1 MPGAMAQAFHR
12 DKSAIPLLYDSKHT
26 RITAPA
32 RYPMPD
38 PSARDPHAFLG
49 PDTGVASLIR
59 SFDWAST
66 PIGALAQWPAALK
79 HATALILRSPVP
91 MTLLWGGKGVL
102 IYNDAYGEFAGQ
114 RHPALLGAEVLL
126 GWPEVAEFNANV
138 LAHVLAGK
146 TLSYTDLQLVLI
158 RHGEAEDVWLTLDY
172 SPVTDEDGVAVGGL
186 AVVKETTNN
195 VLAEQRLRIAQEVGK
210 VGSFEWYPK
219 TGRVEASDQY
229 RLIWGIGP
237 DVAVTD
243 ALLVSLVHP
252 DDRHLL
258 GRPHLDSDNPLGY
271 AEYRRVDPLS
281 GTHHWIARR
290 GEMVLSGTSG
300 ERRYIGIAL
309 DITER
314 KLAEAAMV
322 RSETRWRDLFE
333 RMQEGFFVASA
344 IRDAHGAMTD
354 FRFVEANPA
363 FAQQSGLDASEA
375 LGKTMRELVQDV
387 QDDLIQRYAE
397 VLETGESAQFELQT
411 PSMQRWFEVRAHRI
425 DEDHFAVLFMDI
437 SQRRKGDEA
446 IRESEQRFR
455 LLAQALPNQIWTAN
469 EEGELD
475 WFNEQVYAYSGAAP
489 GTLDGEGWANLVHVD
504 DVDHVSRAWS
514 EALVTGDLYEAEF
527 RLRRHD
533 GAYRWFVVRA
543 VLVRTRSGA
552 FNGWVGSNTDIEDQ
566 KAAEVAAA
574 SAASTL
580 ERAVVART
588 AELLEAQEEL
598 RQSQKMETLGNLTG
612 GIAHDF
618 NNLLQVISGN
628 LQLLGSDVVDNPR
641 AARRVENAMTGVSRG
656 AKLASQL
663 LAFGRRQPLAPKAIN
678 PARLLRNMD
687 DLFRRCLGGA
697 IELETIIAGGLWNTL
712 IDPGNLENA
721 LLNLAI
727 NARDAMESHGRL
739 TIEAGNAYLDDSYV
753 RAFPGTVAGQYVLIA
768 VTDTGCGMPTSL
780 LEKVF
785 EPFFTTKPDGRGTGL
800 GLSMVYGFV
809 KQSGGHIKLYSEVG
823 QGTTVKLYLPRSKQ
837 AEELSG
843 EIEDVAASGG
853 NETILVAE
861 DDDAVRDSVVALLA
875 QLGYTVL
882 QAHDAAAALA
892 VIESGAAIDLLF
904 TDVIM
909 PGNLRS
915 PELAAKARQLLPDIA
930 VLYTSGYTENAIV
943 HGGRLD
949 EGLELLSKPY
959 SGDVLAR
966 KLRQVLQRQQERNER
981 AAQAATDAS
990 VVVPTPKPLQI
1001 LLCEDDPQ
1009 VRMTVVDA
1017 LQSQGFRVIEAATAT
1032 EALRLFEGADID
1044 LLLTD
1049 IVLPDRSGL
1058 ELAQL
1063 LRTARGDRPLP
1074 VLYATGRFDEV
1085 LPQDRFSAV
1094 VTKPY
1099 GFGEILQAIQKLTS
1113 ANP

>member
-1 MPGAMAQAFHR
+1 
-12 DKSAIPLLYDSKHT
+12 
-26 RITAPA
+26 
-32 RYPMPD
+32 MPD

-59 SFDWAST
+59 CFDWAST

-79 HATALILRSPVP
+79 HATALILRSQVP
-91 MTLLWGGKGVL
+91 MTLLWGDKGVL
-102 IYNDAYGEFAGQ
+102 IYNDAYSEFAGQ

-126 GWPEVAEFNANV
+126 GWPEVAEFNAHV

-146 TLSYTDLQLVLI
+146 TLSYSDLQLVLV
-158 RHGEAEDVWLTLDY
+158 RNGEPDDVWLTLDY
-172 SPVTDEDGVAVGGL
+172 SPVTDEEGVSVGGL
-186 AVVKETTNN
+186 AVVKETTDK

-219 TGRVEASDQY
+219 SGRVEASDQY
-229 RLIWGIGP
+229 RRIWGVAA
-237 DVAVTD
+237 DVPITD

-252 DDRHLL
+252 GDRHLL
-258 GRPHLDSDNPLGY
+258 GGPRLDSDNPLGY
-271 AEYRRVDPLS
+271 VEYRRIDPVS
-281 GTHHWIARR
+281 GAVHWIARR
-290 GEMVLSGTSG
+290 GETVLSGTSG

-314 KLAEAAMV
+314 KLAEAAMA

-333 RMQEGFFVASA
+333 RMQEGFFVARA
-344 IRDAHGAMTD
+344 IRDAHGTMTD

-363 FAQQSGLDASEA
+363 FAQQSGLDPSEA

-387 QDDLIQRYAE
+387 QDDLIDRYAE

-437 SQRRKGDEA
+437 SQRRRGDEA

-475 WFNEQVYAYSGAAP
+475 WFNEQVYAYSGAAS
-489 GTLDGEGWANLVHVD
+489 GTLDGEGWANLVHVN

-514 EALVTGDLYEAEF
+514 EALVSGDPYEAEF

-533 GAYRWFVVRA
+533 GEYHWFVVRA
-543 VLVRTRSGA
+543 VLVKTRSGA
-552 FNGWVGSNTDIEDQ
+552 FNGWVGSNTDIQSQ

-574 SAASTL
+574 SAALTL
-580 ERAVVART
+580 EQAVAART

-598 RQSQKMETLGNLTG
+598 RQSQKMETIGNLTG

-628 LQLLGSDVVDNPR
+628 LQLLAADVASEPR
-641 AARRVENAMTGVSRG
+641 SARRVENAMTGVTRG

-663 LAFGRRQPLAPKAIN
+663 LAFGRRQPLAPKSIN

-697 IELETIIAGGLWNTL
+697 IELETIVTGGLWNTL

-727 NARDAMESHGRL
+727 NARDAMDSRGRL
-739 TIEAGNAYLDDSYV
+739 TIEAGNACLDDSYV

-768 VTDTGCGMPTSL
+768 VTDTGCGVPQPL

-809 KQSGGHIKLYSEVG
+809 KQSGGHIKIYSEVG

-837 AEELSG
+837 AEELPR
-843 EIEDVAASGG
+843 EVRDTAPIGG
-853 NETILVAE
+853 SETVLVAE
-861 DDDAVRDSVVALLA
+861 DDDAVRESVVALFT
-875 QLGYTVL
+875 QLGYQVL
-882 QAHDAAAALA
+882 QAHDAQSALA
-892 VIESGAAIDLLF
+892 IVESGTAIDLLF

-909 PGNLRS
+909 PGSLRS
-915 PELAAKARQLLPDIA
+915 PELAVKARQRLPGIA
-930 VLYTSGYTENAIV
+930 VLFTSGYTENAIV

-959 SGDVLAR
+959 SGDALAR
-966 KLRQVLQRQQERNER
+966 KVRQVLERQRERNE
-981 AAQAATDAS
+981 QAALHSTAMM
-990 VVVPTPKPLQI
+990 TATKPLQI

-1017 LQSQGFRVIEAATAT
+1017 LQSQGFRVIEAASAT
-1032 EALRLFEGADID
+1032 EAMSLFDGADID

-1085 LPQDRFSAV
+1085 VPQDRFSAV
-1094 VTKPY
+1094 ITKPY
-1099 GFGEILQAIQKLTS
+1099 GFGEILQAIQRLMS
-1113 ANP
+1113 LEI

>member
-1 MPGAMAQAFHR
+1 
-12 DKSAIPLLYDSKHT
+12 
-26 RITAPA
+26 
-32 RYPMPD
+32 MPD
-38 PSARDPHAFLG
+38 QSARDPLAFLG
-49 PDTGVASLIR
+49 PDTGIVTLIR

-66 PIGALAQWPAALK
+66 PIGALTQWPAALK
-79 HATALILRSPVP
+79 HATALILRSQVP
-91 MTLLWGGKGVL
+91 MTLLWGETGVL
-102 IYNDAYGEFAGQ
+102 IYNDAYSEFAGQ
-114 RHPALLGAEVLL
+114 RHPALLGADVLL

-146 TLSYTDLQLVLI
+146 TLSYSDLQLVLI
-158 RHGEAEDVWLTLDY
+158 RNGEPDDVWLTLDY
-172 SPVTDEDGVAVGGL
+172 SPVTDEDGVALGGL
-186 AVVKETTNN
+186 AVVKETTDK

-210 VGSFEWYPK
+210 VGSFEWYPNA
-219 TGRVEASDQY
+219 GRVDTSDQY
-229 RLIWGIGP
+229 RRIWGIDAGVP
-237 DVAVTD
+237 VTD
-243 ALLVSLVHP
+243 ELLISLVHP

-258 GRPHLDSDNPLGY
+258 GRPRLDSDNPLGY
-271 AEYRRVDPLS
+271 VEYRRIDPRS
-281 GTHHWIARR
+281 GAVHWIARR
-290 GEMVLSGTSG
+290 GEMVLSGTAG

-314 KLAEAAMV
+314 KQAEEAIA
-322 RSETRWRDLFE
+322 RSESRWRDLFE

-344 IRDAHGAMTD
+344 IRDPQGALTD

-363 FAQQSGLDASEA
+363 FARQSGLDASES
-375 LGKTMRELVQDV
+375 LGKTMRELVPDV
-387 QDDLIQRYAE
+387 QEELIRRYAE
-397 VLETGESAQFELQT
+397 VLDTGESAQFELRAT
-411 PSMQRWFEVRAHRI
+411 SLHRWFEVRAHRI
-425 DEDHFAVLFMDI
+425 DRNRFAVLFMDI
-437 SQRRKGDEA
+437 SERRKADEA

-469 EEGELD
+469 EQGELD
-475 WFNEQVYAYSGAAP
+475 WFNEQVYVYSGAAP
-489 GTLDGEGWANLVHVD
+489 GSLDGEGWANLVHVD

-514 EALVTGDLYEAEF
+514 AALVSGDLYQAEF

-533 GAYRWFVVRA
+533 GEYRWFVVRA

-574 SAASTL
+574 SSAWVM
-580 ERAVVART
+580 EQAVAART

-598 RQSQKMETLGNLTG
+598 RQSQKMETIGNLTG

-628 LQLLGSDVVDNPR
+628 LQLLGNDVADNQR
-641 AARRVENAMTGVSRG
+641 AARRVENAMTGVTRG

-663 LAFGRRQPLAPKAIN
+663 LAFGRRQPLAPKVVN
-678 PARLLRNMD
+678 PERLLRNMD

-697 IELETIIAGGLWNTL
+697 VELETVIAGGLWNTL

-727 NARDAMESHGRL
+727 NARDAMDSRGRL

-768 VTDTGCGMPTSL
+768 VTDTGCGVPQDL

-809 KQSGGHIKLYSEVG
+809 KQSGGHIKIYSELG
-823 QGTTVKLYLPRSKQ
+823 QGTTVKLYLPRSRQ
-837 AEELSG
+837 AEQLSS
-843 EIEDVAASGG
+843 EVRDSAPTGG
-853 NETILVAE
+853 SETVLVAE
-861 DDDAVRDSVVALLA
+861 DDDAVRDSVVALFT
-875 QLGYTVL
+875 QLGYHVL
-882 QAHDAAAALA
+882 QAHDAQSALA
-892 VIESGAAIDLLF
+892 IVESGVAIDLLF

-909 PGNLRS
+909 PGRLRS
-915 PELAAKARQLLPDIA
+915 PELAVKARQRLPGIA
-930 VLYTSGYTENAIV
+930 VLFTSGYTENAIV

-959 SGDVLAR
+959 SGDALAR
-966 KLRQVLQRQQERNER
+966 KVRQVLQRQRERNE
-981 AAQAATDAS
+981 QAAHAS
-990 VVVPTPKPLQI
+990 VHDDPAFPAPNPLQI

-1017 LQSQGFRVIEAATAT
+1017 LQSHGFGVIEAATAA
-1032 EALRLFEGADID
+1032 EAMSLFEGTDID

-1058 ELAQL
+1058 ELARL

-1074 VLYATGRFDEV
+1074 VLYATGRCDEAV
-1085 LPQDRFSAV
+1085 PQDRFSAV

-1099 GFGEILQAIQKLTS
+1099 GFEEILAAIRKLMS
-1113 ANP
+1113 IAS